1 MAKQRP
7 PEYIISDNPHGVM
20 FFGPGGPKKADDG
33 TEFRL
38 AVASNSTCK
47 YTSTGA
53 KVEHIQ
59 GPYNITCGHNLKK
72 EGQVVASKEAIAY
85 SIVAE
90 NGDLIFTAPS
100 GNIKFLAKNIFIE
113 TRGHNSKDGAFLLKS
128 NGGIVIDS
136 GEQLTLTGTK
146 VCIKGAGEINLVTD
160 HFINIVGDIQ
170 KGGSPLSSILK
181 SAGIPSIFA
190 DLITGVTETCK

>member
-1 MAKQRP
+1 MGKQRP
-7 PEYIISDNPHGVM
+7 PEYIVADNPHGVC
-20 FFGPGGPKKADDG
+20 FFGPGGPKDADDG

-47 YTSTGA
+47 YTSNGA

-59 GPYNITCGHNLKK
+59 GPYYITCGKNLKK
-72 EGQVVASKEAIAY
+72 NDQVIGPKEAIAY
-85 SIVAE
+85 AIVAE
-90 NGDLIFTAPS
+90 NGDLVFSAPS
-100 GNIKFLAKNIFIE
+100 GNIKFLAQNIFVE
-113 TRGHNSKDGAFLLKS
+113 TRGHKSTDGAFLLKA
-128 NGGIVIDS
+128 NGGVVIDS

-146 VCIKGAGEINLVTD
+146 VCIKGAGEVNLVTD
-160 HFINIVGDIQ
+160 HFINIVGDVQ

-190 DLITGVTETCK
+190 DVISGVTETCK

>member
-7 PEYIISDNPHGVM
+7 PEYIVADNPHGTM
-20 FFGPGGPKKADDG
+20 FFGPGGPKTADDG
-33 TEFRL
+33 TEFRI

-47 YTSTGA
+47 YTNNGA

-59 GPYNITCGHNLKK
+59 GPYYITCGHNIKK
-72 EGQVVASKEAIAY
+72 ERTIGPSEEIAY
-85 SIVAE
+85 CVDAE
-90 NGDLIFTAPS
+90 TGDLVFKAQS
-100 GNIKFLAKNIFIE
+100 GNIKFLAKNIYIE
-113 TRGHNSKDGAFLLKS
+113 TRGSSTNDGAFLLKS
-128 NGGIVIDS
+128 NGGVVIDS
-136 GEQLTLTGTK
+136 GDQLTLSGTK
-146 VCIKGAGEINLVTD
+146 VCVRGSAEVNLVTD
-160 HFINIVGDIQ
+160 HFINIVGDVQ